1 MNTRTPIQPATH
13 PAVLSVSFSATGN
26 RFIAALSD
34 GLRCFRTDN
43 CLTTYH
49 PTLPLSSTSDRRED
63 GYAIAEQLDDRYLA
77 LTAGGRRPAG
87 KLSVL
92 VWWDAV
98 LGREVSRFDFR
109 EEIKGLRLSTKT
121 LVVILEYRVVV
132 FLHQTLKSE
141 PRSPSSPGQ
150 SEQQWLD
157 RDAKAMRHEAETGSK
172 APNLPKS
179 LYPTGANPYAL
190 ATLQGDTL
198 ALPAQSTGQVQLI
211 TLTSESSRKR
221 VLRAHTSSLRQLAL
235 SSDGALLA
243 TASEQGTLIRVF
255 DTHSTDQLFEFRRGV
270 DHAVILSLAFSPCGT
285 WLASTS
291 DKGTLHVFDLRP
303 PEATALAAQ
312 IDREARERKQ
322 QHRKSQSLSHNPH
335 RLSTG
340 PSSSL
345 SGTGRSSPASITP
358 SAPVTAATGTGYQG
372 SVQEYYGLRP
382 VPASAS
388 PSSAGPSVSAM
399 AALKASPWAPRV
411 FKDVRSVASAAFSMG
426 DDPPHWQGGISSSWT
441 TAPDGRRVRIK
452 HPVPPLPAD
461 PNGRPPKGKLCI
473 KTRKGAAGD
482 DEGAVIY
489 VVGGGSDATW
499 EMFELV
505 PAEGGG
511 WALLFIGFRRYLD
524 RQFVG

>member
-49 PTLPLSSTSDRRED
+49 PTLPLSSTGDSREG

-87 KLSVL
+87 KSSVV
-92 VWWDAV
+92 VWWDAL
-98 LGREVSRFDFR
+98 LGREVAKLDFR
-109 EEIKGLRLSTKT
+109 EETKGLRLSTKH
-121 LVVILEYRVVV
+121 LVVILEHRVIV

-141 PRSPSSPGQ
+141 SRSPSSPGQ
-150 SEQQWLD
+150 SEHQLPNK
-157 RDAKAMRHEAETGSK
+157 DAIPMRHEAETAPK
-172 APNLPKS
+172 APNVPKS
-179 LYPTGANPYAL
+179 LHPTGHNPYAL
-190 ATLQGDTL
+190 ASLQGDTL

-211 TLTSESSRKR
+211 TLNSESNKKR
-221 VLRAHTSSLRQLAL
+221 VLRAHTSSLRQLSL

-270 DHAVILSLAFSPCGT
+270 DHAVILSLGFSPCGT

-291 DKGTLHVFDLRP
+291 DKGTLHIFDLRP

-358 SAPVTAATGTGYQG
+358 SAPVTAGTGTGYQG

-388 PSSAGPSVSAM
+388 PSSGPSVSAI
-399 AALKASPWAPRV
+399 AALKASPWAPKV

-426 DDPPHWQGGISSSWT
+426 DDPPHWQGGITSSWT
-441 TAPDGRRVRIK
+441 TAPDGKRVRVK
-452 HPVPPLPAD
+452 HPVPPSPAD
-461 PNGRPPKGKLCI
+461 PSGRPPKGLLCI
-473 KTRKGAAGD
+473 KNRKGAAGD

-489 VVGGGSDATW
+489 VVGGGSDAKW

-505 PAEGGG
+505 PAEGRGR
-511 WALLFIGFRRYLD
+511 ALLFIGFRRYLD

>member
-49 PTLPLSSTSDRRED
+49 PTLPLSSTSDRREG
-63 GYAIAEQLDDRYLA
+63 GYAIAEQLDDRYFA

-87 KLSVL
+87 KPSVV

-98 LGREVSRFDFR
+98 LGRETSSLDFR
-109 EEIKGLRLSTKT
+109 EEIKGLRLSTKS
-121 LVVILEYRVVV
+121 LVVILEYRVIVL
-132 FLHQTLKSE
+132 LHQTLRCE
-141 PRSPSSPGQ
+141 PKSPSSPGQ
-150 SEQQWLD
+150 SEQQ
-157 RDAKAMRHEAETGSK
+157 RSNKDAEAMRHEVKTVSE
-172 APNLPKS
+172 APNVPKS
-179 LYPTGANPYAL
+179 LHPTGANPYAL
-190 ATLQGDTL
+190 ASLQGDTL

-211 TLTSESSRKR
+211 NFSSELSRKR

-235 SSDGALLA
+235 GSDGALLA

-291 DKGTLHVFDLRP
+291 DKGTLHIFNLRL

-399 AALKASPWAPRV
+399 AALKASPWAPKV

-426 DDPPHWQGGISSSWT
+426 DDLPHWQGGINSSWT
-441 TAPDGRRVRIK
+441 TAPDGKRVKVK

-461 PNGRPPKGKLCI
+461 PSGRPPKGVLCV
-473 KTRKGAAGD
+473 KSRKGAAGD

-489 VVGGGSDATW
+489 VVGGGSDAKW

-511 WALLFIGFRRYLD
+511 WALLFVGFRRYLD